1 MCIYT
6 KGIKFV
12 LYCLLIV
19 LTLHSNARFC
29 LSYTYIIKETG
40 RYEINRGVLTM
51 KPRRFNDETA
61 AF

>member
-19 LTLHSNARFC
+19 LTLHSNARF
-29 LSYTYIIKETG
+29 LPFLHLYNKG
-40 RYEINRGVLTM
+40 NVAL
-51 KPRRFNDETA
+51 
-61 AF
+61 

>member
-19 LTLHSNARFC
+19 LTLHSNADFC
-29 LSYTYIIKETG
+29 LSYTYIIKKTGCYET
-40 RYEINRGVLTM
+40 NRGVLTM
-51 KPRRFNDETA
+51 KPWRFKK
-61 AF
+61 